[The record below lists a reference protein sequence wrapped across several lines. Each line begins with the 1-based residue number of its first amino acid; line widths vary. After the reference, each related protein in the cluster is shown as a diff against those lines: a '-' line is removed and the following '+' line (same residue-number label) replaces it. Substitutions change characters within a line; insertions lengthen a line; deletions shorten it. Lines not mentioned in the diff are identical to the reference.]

1 MYDSILVPTDGS
13 DKAQKA
19 IDHAIGLAE
28 TLDATVHAL
37 YVIDIPGAPR
47 TVYVRDDEEEIRE
60 AGREYGE
67 TVTGELAEQAAS
79 AGIDCVTAIKS
90 GTPHE
95 EIADYAEDENIDLI
109 VIGTGYRGKIGSLLG
124 STAERV
130 VRTSKVPVTTIRQLQ
145 NE

>member
-19 IDHAIGLAE
+19 IDHAIELA
-28 TLDATVHAL
+28 TTFDSTIHGL

-47 TVYVRDDEEEIRE
+47 TVYVRDDEEEIRQ
-60 AGREYGE
+60 AGREYGQR
-67 TVTGELAEQAAS
+67 VTGELVAQAS
-79 AGIDCVTAIKS
+79 EAGIDTVTAVKS
-90 GTPHE
+90 GTPFE
-95 EIADYAEDENIDLI
+95 EISDYAEDEDIDLI

-130 VRTSKVPVTTIRQLQ
+130 VRTSKVPVTTIRQLE